1 MALVDQI
8 LDFTIIEKG
17 DVELSEVPFELDVVV
32 RNAMEEWRPQA
43 AAKGLELCMELRTV
57 LPGPVVGDPK
67 RLGQVVAALVD
78 NAVRFTDSNEVVV
91 QLAFHGATG
100 GATQARIE
108 VIDTGIG
115 IAEHRLQQIFEGF
128 TQVDSSS
135 TRRHEGLGLGLAM
148 TRKLLHQMGASSRC
162 AARSARGVRSGSWS
176 RSAPPAPDIPIGR
189 AAPSTSRSLLAGGQ
203 GSISSVPSGPPLA
216 EVNLEIQPRLAT
228 ESIAGRRPYQED
240 AVLAQALSDGRIVVA
255 VADGMGGHAAGDV
268 ASALAME
275 TLVQALEDGQALGDA
290 FTLANSRVHSKSRE
304 PGKQGMGSTMVAAV
318 IDGATFTVANVGDSR
333 CYLLGA
339 DGIKQISEDHSFVAE
354 AMKRGQSEEEALS
367 SRFKDVLTRSIGID
381 EQVKA
386 DTFGPYPVENN
397 TALFLCSDG
406 LYKVMTN
413 ARIRELFGRSG
424 GPRGAA
430 QSMVATA
437 YEDGSDDNIS
447 IALAEFGEVKR
458 DRAMDT
464 MPIEFVP
471 PPADDTAD
479 DAADAGADDAVPI
492 VAAAPAAVEAD
503 DDTWNEDWDSSTT
516 VTSRGGRNTMLIVV
530 GVGVIG
536 VVLTLLF
543 LMAA

>member
-1 MALVDQI
+1 M
-8 LDFTIIEKG
+8 
-17 DVELSEVPFELDVVV
+17 
-32 RNAMEEWRPQA
+32 
-43 AAKGLELCMELRTV
+43 
-57 LPGPVVGDPK
+57 
-67 RLGQVVAALVD
+67 
-78 NAVRFTDSNEVVV
+78 
-91 QLAFHGATG
+91 
-100 GATQARIE
+100 
-108 VIDTGIG
+108 
-115 IAEHRLQQIFEGF
+115 
-128 TQVDSSS
+128 
-135 TRRHEGLGLGLAM
+135 
-148 TRKLLHQMGASSRC
+148 
-162 AARSARGVRSGSWS
+162 
-176 RSAPPAPDIPIGR
+176 
-189 AAPSTSRSLLAGGQ
+189 
-203 GSISSVPSGPPLA
+203 
-216 EVNLEIQPRLAT
+216 EIQPRLAT
-228 ESIAGRRPYQED
+228 ESIAGQRPYQED

-381 EQVKA
+381 EQVKV

-479 DAADAGADDAVPI
+479 DAADDGADDDVPI

-503 DDTWNEDWDSSTT
+503 DDTWNEDWDSSTA
-516 VTSRGGRNTMLIVV
+516 VTSRGGQNTMLIVV

>member
-1 MALVDQI
+1 M
-8 LDFTIIEKG
+8 
-17 DVELSEVPFELDVVV
+17 
-32 RNAMEEWRPQA
+32 
-43 AAKGLELCMELRTV
+43 
-57 LPGPVVGDPK
+57 
-67 RLGQVVAALVD
+67 
-78 NAVRFTDSNEVVV
+78 
-91 QLAFHGATG
+91 
-100 GATQARIE
+100 
-108 VIDTGIG
+108 
-115 IAEHRLQQIFEGF
+115 
-128 TQVDSSS
+128 
-135 TRRHEGLGLGLAM
+135 
-148 TRKLLHQMGASSRC
+148 
-162 AARSARGVRSGSWS
+162 
-176 RSAPPAPDIPIGR
+176 
-189 AAPSTSRSLLAGGQ
+189 
-203 GSISSVPSGPPLA
+203 
-216 EVNLEIQPRLAT
+216 EIQPRLAT

-240 AVLAQALSDGRIVVA
+240 AVLAKALSDGRIVVA
-255 VADGMGGHAAGDV
+255 VADGMGGNAAGDV

-354 AMKRGQSEEEALS
+354 AMKCGQSEEEALS

-413 ARIRELFGRSG
+413 ARIRELFGGSG

-458 DRAMDT
+458 DRAKGRCSEGDFDRAEATLERMSAGAGAIREYEEF
-464 MPIEFVP
+464 IELAANVSP
-471 PPADDTAD
+471 SSAELQAAVD
-479 DAADAGADDAVPI
+479 DATQRIAGVRARI
-492 VAAAPAAVEAD
+492 
-503 DDTWNEDWDSSTT
+503 
-516 VTSRGGRNTMLIVV
+516 RG
-530 GVGVIG
+530 
-536 VVLTLLF
+536 
-543 LMAA
+543 

>member
-1 MALVDQI
+1 M
-8 LDFTIIEKG
+8 
-17 DVELSEVPFELDVVV
+17 
-32 RNAMEEWRPQA
+32 
-43 AAKGLELCMELRTV
+43 
-57 LPGPVVGDPK
+57 
-67 RLGQVVAALVD
+67 
-78 NAVRFTDSNEVVV
+78 
-91 QLAFHGATG
+91 
-100 GATQARIE
+100 
-108 VIDTGIG
+108 
-115 IAEHRLQQIFEGF
+115 
-128 TQVDSSS
+128 
-135 TRRHEGLGLGLAM
+135 
-148 TRKLLHQMGASSRC
+148 
-162 AARSARGVRSGSWS
+162 
-176 RSAPPAPDIPIGR
+176 
-189 AAPSTSRSLLAGGQ
+189 
-203 GSISSVPSGPPLA
+203 
-216 EVNLEIQPRLAT
+216 EIQPRLAT

-333 CYLLGA
+333 CYLLDA

-413 ARIRELFGRSG
+413 ARIRELFGGSG

-479 DAADAGADDAVPI
+479 AGVDDDVPI